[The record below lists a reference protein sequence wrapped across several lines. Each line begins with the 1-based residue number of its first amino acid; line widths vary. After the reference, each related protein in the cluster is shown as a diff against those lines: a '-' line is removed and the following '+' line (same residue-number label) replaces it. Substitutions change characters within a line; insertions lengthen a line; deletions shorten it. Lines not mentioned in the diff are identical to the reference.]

1 MVYTGV
7 GMAAA
12 GAAIGSEA
20 GRQLALTG
28 AVVEMVA
35 HGLITGSLFLMAG
48 AFWQRAREY
57 DLQAYGGLA
66 PPAPKLAMA
75 TTLADFASLGL
86 TGLGGLVATL
96 QSFAGTFAA
105 YPWRAGIGHLV
116 IWNTHT
122 GQA

>member
-1 MVYTGV
+1 MIRRPPRSTRTDTLFPYTTLFRSRDLKRRIAYTSVNHMGYTV
-7 GMAAA
+7 LGIAAA

-35 HGLITGSLFLMAG
+35 HGLITGSLFLIAG

-66 PPAPKLAMA
+66 RLAPELDRKSTRLN
-75 TTLADFASLGL
+75 S
-86 TGLGGLVATL
+86 
-96 QSFAGTFAA
+96 S
-105 YPWRAGIGHLV
+105 H
-116 IWNTHT
+116 
-122 GQA
+122 

>member
-1 MVYTGV
+1 MWGALVAFAQRDLKRRIAYTSVNHMGYTV
-7 GMAAA
+7 LSIAAA

-35 HGLITGSLFLMAG
+35 HGLITGSLFLIAG

-66 PPAPKLAMA
+66 RLAPRSDEH
-75 TTLADFASLGL
+75 TSE
-86 TGLGGLVATL
+86 L
-96 QSFAGTFAA
+96 Q
-105 YPWRAGIGHLV
+105 
-116 IWNTHT
+116 
-122 GQA
+122 